1 MFKIFADKVNAK
13 FLELSSTNQLF
24 RVNVSKEELWNTY
37 QNSYTPESNPIFRER
52 RVHECNTCNSF
63 INRLG
68 PVVSIID
75 NQLDTIWNVEG
86 LPEPYA
92 TVAAAMHEL
101 VLSYDISSIFL
112 ADEATVG
119 KEFNIEANEAG
130 DIKWEHFYADIDQA
144 FITQDVASER
154 GAADST
160 ISVFKR
166 ALDEFSLS
174 ALTTVEDLCDSI
186 YKGEEF
192 KPTVSKFIEAKK
204 AYEASDK
211 KLFVWCNYKKYPAKI
226 RNSAIGALIIN
237 INEGMELE
245 AAVKS
250 YETMVA
256 PANYKRTTAVVT
268 EGMKKQAMKTI
279 DELGIEP
286 SLARRHATLEDISV
300 NNVLFANRDS
310 AALMKGTLASLL
322 NSTTISKVPTSAI
335 DISIDKFLSDVLP
348 NSGTVEALVE
358 NKHIGNF
365 VSLVAP
371 INPDAPSILKW
382 NNNFSWSYK
391 GEVTD
396 AMKERVKS
404 AGGSVDGV
412 LRCTLQWNE
421 DQADREND
429 LDLHCIEVNKNHIYF
444 GNKGR
449 RHLSSAMLDVDI
461 QRPCSDIAVENIIYN
476 DLNKMPDGDYKFY
489 VNNYSGRNA
498 KGFRAQ
504 IEFNGIIHEFNYPTE
519 VTRDVPIATI
529 TLNDG
534 VFSMASELKSSQSQ
548 QVEWST
554 STLQYQKVS
563 TIMLSPNYWDGQQ
576 IGNKHYFFMLEG
588 CKNPSA
594 VRGFYNEFLSND
606 LTPHRKTFEMISS
619 MMKCESADNQLSG
632 LGFSSTIRNNVHLKV
647 DGKPYNV
654 LF

>member
-13 FLELSSTNQLF
+13 FLGLSSTNQLF
-24 RVNVSKEELWNTY
+24 RVNVSKEELWSTY
-37 QNSYTPESNPIFRER
+37 QNAFPAEFNPVFRER

-63 INRLG
+63 VNRLG
-68 PVVSIID
+68 AVVSVID
-75 NQLDTIWNVEG
+75 GKLDTIWNVEG
-86 LPEPYA
+86 LSEPYA
-92 TVAAAMHEL
+92 TVAAAMHAL
-101 VLSYDISSIFL
+101 VSSHNISSIFL
-112 ADEATVG
+112 ADETTAG
-119 KEFNIEANEAG
+119 KEFNIEENVAG

-144 FITQDVASER
+144 FITQNVAAER
-154 GAADST
+154 GLADST

-166 ALDEFSLS
+166 ALDEFSLETLQS
-174 ALTTVEDLCDSI
+174 VEDLCDSI

-192 KPTVSKFIEAKK
+192 KVTVSKFIQAKK
-204 AYEASDK
+204 AYELSNK
-211 KLFVWCNYKKYPAKI
+211 TLFHWVNYKNYPAKI

-245 AAVKS
+245 QAVKA
-250 YETMVA
+250 YEAMVA

-286 SLARRHATLEDISV
+286 SLARRHAALEDISV

-310 AALMKGTLASLL
+310 ATLMKGTLASMLG
-322 NSTTISKVPTSAI
+322 TTTVSKAPTSAI
-335 DISIDKFLSDVLP
+335 EITIDKFLSDVLP
-348 NSGTVEALVE
+348 HSTNVEALVE
-358 NKHIGNF
+358 NKHTGNF

-382 NNNFSWSYK
+382 NNNFSWSYN

-421 DQADREND
+421 DKSDSQND
-429 LDLHCIEVNKNHIYF
+429 LDLHCIEPTKNHIYYS
-444 GNKGR
+444 NKEGK
-449 RHLSSAMLDVDI
+449 LDVDI
-461 QRPCSDIAVENIIYN
+461 QRPGSAIAVENIIYN
-476 DLNKMPDGDYKFY
+476 DLNQMPDGKYNFF
-489 VNNYSGRNA
+489 VRNYSGRNT

-504 IEFNGIIHEFNYPTE
+504 IEFNGIIHEFNYPNG
-519 VTRDVPIATI
+519 VTQDIAIATI
-529 TLNDG
+529 ILKDG
-534 VFSMASELKSSQSQ
+534 VFSMLSELKSSQSQ
-548 QVEWST
+548 KVEWDI

-563 TIMLSPNYWDGQQ
+563 TIMLSPNYWDEQL
-576 IGNKHYFFMLEG
+576 IGNKHYFFMLDG
-588 CKNPSA
+588 CKNPSP
-594 VRGFYNEFLSND
+594 VRGFYNEFLSNA

-619 MMKCESADNQLSG
+619 MMKCKPSDNQLSG

-654 LF
+654 NF